1 MNLHATSMAESL
13 RLELDQQVSRG
24 TLLEGELEGL
34 EALCSD
40 LTSENQGLKSE
51 LSALRVQE
59 GKL

>member
-1 MNLHATSMAESL
+1 MAESL
-13 RLELDQQVSRG
+13 RLELDQQLSRG

-40 LTSENQGLKSE
+40 LTSENQGLKTE